1 MHFFLL
7 MHAPPHKKCIP
18 STSALC
24 LCMHHRK
31 RCQTKSQ
38 SVNICVGWRWWPISE
53 VSVGAMCKAK
63 DSPSGLDGGWFLS
76 LLRSAILSL
85 GSWGTMITL
94 SKRGRQVFLSFRQSH
109 PSLPPLS
116 KERLILAT
124 PLCASFH
131 KVSLTHF
138 FIFGKAIPS
147 SSIALLPKH
156 NPALLR

>member
-1 MHFFLL
+1 MHPFNLCALFVY
-7 MHAPPHKKCIP
+7 APPKKVPNKVTECEYLRWAAVVANIG
-18 STSALC
+18 SERWR
-24 LCMHHRK
+24 HV
-31 RCQTKSQ
+31 Q
-38 SVNICVGWRWWPISE
+38 SKGI
-53 VSVGAMCKAK
+53 
-63 DSPSGLDGGWFLS
+63 SPSGLDGGWFLS
-76 LLRSAILSL
+76 LLRDAIYSLPLSL

-109 PSLPPLS
+109 PLPPLS